1 MSFVKVN
8 LSFSRT
14 WNTFL
19 PKSWICL
26 ELPFL
31 WQNHHCS
38 CPCSWRASQ
47 CATPRPWTRQT
58 WASGRNRGPSFWRSL
73 QPRPWDC
80 FLYFLFRVSLLH
92 AIFSLLQRDSFCT
105 NWIGE
110 YTTGGW
116 FEHEAMNKITISGT
130 AKLLNCFW
138 FYCKTSPPQ
147 ELSYLD
153 ITKLTR
159 TGPNLFDH
167 FLVSLSSYY
176 NYNNILFFCGKS
188 WPNCVQVGG
197 GIQVMSKRRLSQ
209 LKEHRNWPLAL
220 KLQLYHF

>member
-1 MSFVKVN
+1 MSFIELRYWHWDVLNFLLLNFCLKFISRGNEFNNWIYNVLCESEPVLLKNMKYIYTKKSN
-8 LSFSRT
+8 LAWT
-14 WNTFL
+14 
-19 PKSWICL
+19 
-26 ELPFL
+26 LPFL

-38 CPCSWRASQ
+38 CPYSWRASQ

-58 WASGRNRGPSFWRSL
+58 WASGRNRGPSFWKSL

-138 FYCKTSPPQ
+138 FYCKTSPLQ
-147 ELSYLD
+147 ELFH
-153 ITKLTR
+153 LTSPNWQ
-159 TGPNLFDH
+159 GPTEICL
-167 FLVSLSSYY
+167 
-176 NYNNILFFCGKS
+176 IFFGR
-188 WPNCVQVGG
+188 
-197 GIQVMSKRRLSQ
+197 I
-209 LKEHRNWPLAL
+209 
-220 KLQLYHF
+220 